1 MIANVRPWW
10 AATPEDTDY
19 SDYLMD
25 RTVLFDMLPVSDSA
39 YQLLRKIFSPKPE
52 RRPSLATIRAEV
64 LVMDTFFLTE
74 AEAANCGWTD
84 RLEKQMMR
92 KMRAFG
98 AVAVSSEMSSS
109 SESLETC
116 SLGSSSASRNST
128 GSSSSAFDSSSAES
142 SDLPVTPPAPV
153 ADVVRTMD
161 KASLVVLVSRLAAA
175 QSV

>member
-64 LVMDTFFLTE
+64 LAMDTFFLTE

-84 RLEKQMMR
+84 RLEKQMLR

-142 SDLPVTPPAPV
+142 SELPVTPPAPV